1 MPLITTERLSIRFVG
16 DEDLDFIFEVVNSP
30 GYIRFIGD
38 NRVRTKEHAKAY
50 IMNGPKTSY
59 QQYGFGL
66 FHVSIKSTGEAI
78 GLAGLTKRE
87 YLSFPEL
94 GYALLPRYW
103 GNGYAKEAAKSVV
116 NFGYQELD
124 IKRIMALVKHDNPGS
139 QSVLRSVGFKNIR
152 DIAVPD
158 EDEPMLL
165 MG

>member
-1 MPLITTERLSIRFVG
+1 MPLITTERLLIRFV
-16 DEDLDFIFEVVNSP
+16 DDSDLDFIFEIVNSP
-30 GYIRFIGD
+30 GYIQFIGD
-38 NRVRTKEHAKAY
+38 NRVRSKEHAKAY

-66 FHVSIKSTGEAI
+66 FHVSLKSTGEAI

-103 GNGYAKEAAKSVV
+103 GNGYAKEAAKAVV
-116 NFGYQELD
+116 DWGYQQMN

-139 QSVLRSVGFKNIR
+139 QSVLRSVGFKNVR